1 MLQRPK
7 TATKTNIRKNQASV
21 RFCRPLAGGV
31 AALLVSL
38 GQPILAQDT
47 SAPQR
52 LEDLIPDTAIENPE
66 EWAKIIEQPK
76 TADGA
81 PVDDGQ
87 QEEVE
92 PLRPD
97 SPLAEMPELTVEWPD
112 ELSLPP
118 IEQLEPDPDV
128 RFADQNM
135 APLVIT
141 PDADL
146 VRVNDELTLAFP
158 TASQAF
164 PIRAEFIERFQILSN
179 IEGLSGGSDNIAQ
192 LAARAR
198 ADQAVLSE
206 MLRVYG
212 YYDAQVIRTIG
223 PAASNGPNADDQGSV
238 RFDII
243 PGKRYQFGTIDLGR
257 LNSAPDYT
265 ALRAAYEIQTG
276 DPVSSDKIVIEKIDL
291 DTALGETGYPFAVI
305 GEAELQVDHQDASA
319 DLNQPVDPAG
329 KYEFAGV
336 TSSLPKFLSDKH
348 LGSIARFEPGDTY
361 KRSLELDLR
370 RAITATGLV
379 SSVNITPREIAP
391 PVGDQPGK
399 VELDV
404 DMTKAKLRTIA
415 GAIGYGSEAGF
426 RLQASWE
433 HRNLFPP
440 EGSLKV
446 RGILGTQEQLA
457 GITFRK
463 NNFGGRDK
471 VLTLDT
477 YASTIDSDAFD
488 ARTLAFVANYEMT
501 STLLFQKPLSWGGGV
516 EIVATDERETKTTGT
531 LSPRERYFVAAL
543 PMHVLLDT
551 SDSLLD
557 PTKGFRIGARLS
569 PEISR
574 SNSRNSTYIRSQFD
588 LATYQSVGS
597 QVTFAG
603 RVRLGVIAGADVSD
617 IAPSRRL
624 YAGGGGSVRGYGYQA
639 IGPSNELGDPN
650 GGRSLVEVAAEARIR
665 TGFMEGAVSIVP
677 FVDAGTVSR
686 STFPDFEE
694 IKVGVGL
701 GVRYD
706 TGFGPIRVD
715 VGVPLNPGPND
726 NPVAVYVSLG
736 QAF

>member
-1 MLQRPK
+1 M
-7 TATKTNIRKNQASV
+7 ANA
-21 RFCRPLAGGV
+21 PLAGGIV
-31 AALLVSL
+31 AALLSL
-38 GQPILAQDT
+38 SHPVLAQDT
-47 SAPQR
+47 AAPPR
-52 LEDLIPDTAIENPE
+52 LEDLIPDSAIENPE
-66 EWAKIIEQPK
+66 EWASNTEG
-76 TADGA
+76 ADVEDEA
-81 PVDDGQ
+81 A
-87 QEEVE
+87 E
-92 PLRPD
+92 PLGSD
-97 SPLAEMPELTVEWPD
+97 SPMAEIPELTVDWPND
-112 ELSLPP
+112 LALPP
-118 IEQLEPDPDV
+118 IEQLEPEADI
-128 RFADQNM
+128 RFADQNLP
-135 APLVIT
+135 PLVIT
-141 PDADL
+141 PEADL
-146 VRVNDELTLAFP
+146 VRINDELTLAFP
-158 TASQAF
+158 MANNAF
-164 PIRAEFIERFQILSN
+164 PLREEFIDRFKILSN
-179 IEGLSGGSDNIAQ
+179 IEGLSGGDNNIAQ

-198 ADQAVLSE
+198 ADEEVLSE

-212 YYDAQVIRTIG
+212 YYNAQVIRTIG
-223 PAASNGPNADDQGSV
+223 EPPENGSADDNQGSV

-243 PGKRYQFGTIDLGR
+243 PGQRYQFANIDLGQ
-257 LNSAPDYT
+257 LNTAPDFES
-265 ALRAAYEIQTG
+265 LRAAFGIQTG
-276 DPVSSDKIVIEKIDL
+276 DPVSSDKIVSEQIDL
-291 DTALGETGYPFAVI
+291 DVALGESGYPFAKI
-305 GEAELQVDHQDASA
+305 GEPELEVDHQASDA
-319 DLNQPVDPAG
+319 DLKLPVDPAG
-329 KYEFAGV
+329 KYVFAGV
-336 TSSLPKFLSDKH
+336 TSSLPDFLSGRH
-348 LGSIARFEPGDTY
+348 LGSIARFESGDVY
-361 KRSLELDLR
+361 QRSLEQDLR

-379 SSVNITPREIAP
+379 SSVTITPREVESPDGAE
-391 PVGDQPGK
+391 PGK

-404 DMTKAKLRTIA
+404 DLIKAKLRTIA

-440 EGSLKV
+440 EGSLKI

-457 GITFRK
+457 GVTFRK

-488 ARTLAFVANYEMT
+488 ARTVAFVANYEMT
-501 STLLFQKPLSWGGGV
+501 STLLFQKPLSWGGGL
-516 EIVATDERETKTTGT
+516 EIIATDERETKLTGV
-531 LSPRERYFVAAL
+531 LSPREKYFVAAVPL
-543 PMHVLLDT
+543 NILFDT

-557 PTKGFRIGARLS
+557 PTRGFRIGARVS

-574 SNSRNSTYIRSQFD
+574 NDGQNSTYIRSQFD

-597 QVTFAG
+597 KVTFAG
-603 RVRLGVIAGADVSD
+603 RARVGVIAGADVLD

-639 IGPSNELGDPN
+639 IGPSNALGDPN
-650 GGRSLVEVAAEARIR
+650 GGRSLLEVAAEARIR
-665 TGFMEGAVSIVP
+665 TGFMDGAVSVVP

-686 STFPDFEE
+686 STMPDFEE